1 MNVMFWKRESDNW
14 MIITIPLPVAKNERE
29 EKERMLRLYVEV
41 RKAVLNDFV
50 LADSDK
56 LDIK

>member
-1 MNVMFWKRESDNW
+1 MFWKRESDNW
-14 MIITIPLPVAKNERE
+14 MIITIPLPVAKNEQE
-29 EKERMLRLYVEV
+29 EKDRMLRLYVEV
-41 RKAVLNDFV
+41 RKAVMNVNNFV